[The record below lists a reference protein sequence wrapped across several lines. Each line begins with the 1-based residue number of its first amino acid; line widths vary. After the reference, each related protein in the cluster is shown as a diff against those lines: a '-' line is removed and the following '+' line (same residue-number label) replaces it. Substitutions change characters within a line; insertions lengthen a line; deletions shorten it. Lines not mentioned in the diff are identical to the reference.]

1 MKLITS
7 VLSETMA
14 GKATASLAAAQKAIR
29 ATMLDIA
36 ISYINYAAVRENERL
51 EQHLCTVE
59 KLEEQLAN
67 EEPHASADEAARLLR
82 DLAKANAL
90 YDSTYAKW
98 DHYIDK
104 WQSLRRQRYPQQNVS

>member
-1 MKLITS
+1 
-7 VLSETMA
+7 
-14 GKATASLAAAQKAIR
+14 
-29 ATMLDIA
+29 MLDIA